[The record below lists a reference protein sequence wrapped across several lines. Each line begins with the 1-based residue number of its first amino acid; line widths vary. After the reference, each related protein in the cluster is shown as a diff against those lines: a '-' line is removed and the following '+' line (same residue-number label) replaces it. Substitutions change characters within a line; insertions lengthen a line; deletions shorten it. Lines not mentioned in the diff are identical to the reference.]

1 MPTFLAV
8 FLAIFVFQ
16 ASAHAADKIRI
27 GFAPG
32 ASSTPFPLAQKKGFL
47 KEEGF
52 EAEIIR
58 MSSTVAAAALT
69 SGEADYITGI
79 SAIRGAIQGLPLKVV
94 ASYIQGSSQTLVARG
109 DLKSVREL
117 KGKTVV
123 IGTPGG
129 SPDRHARLM
138 VKHFGLEPEKDVKF
152 ASGGLTEGRL
162 ARLQQGLIDATV
174 VPVPLDLRATK
185 MGLNV
190 LARAYELFT
199 YPGSGLVTTTKKI
212 KEKPDE
218 IKRVIRAGIKSSRYI
233 KSNRDGTIQFL
244 IDWQKID
251 SEIATATYEYLS
263 KASNDD
269 GTLPEKGFRLLI
281 EETKELAKVNREI
294 AMSDLA
300 DLSILAVAQKKLA
313 IEISKLSPRC
323 LTNGLRRIFGPARY
337 ARWPRPL
344 SLEC

>member
-1 MPTFLAV
+1 MPTFFTV
-8 FLAIFVFQ
+8 FVAIFIFQ
-16 ASAHAADKIRI
+16 ASALAADKIRI

-32 ASSTPFPLAQKKGFL
+32 ASSTPLSLAQKKGFL

-109 DLKSVREL
+109 DIKTVREL

-152 ASGGLTEGRL
+152 APGGLTEGRL
-162 ARLQQGLIDATV
+162 ARLQQGLNDATV
-174 VPVPLDLRATK
+174 VPVPLDLQAK
-185 MGLNV
+185 KLGLNV
-190 LARAYELFT
+190 LARAYEIFT
-199 YPGSGLVTTTKKI
+199 YPEGGLVTTTMKI
-212 KEKPDE
+212 REKPNE
-218 IKRVIRAGIKSSRYI
+218 VKRIIRAGIKASRYI
-233 KSNRDGTIQFL
+233 KTNRDATILFL
-244 IDWQKID
+244 MEWQRTD
-251 SEIATATYEYLS
+251 REIATGTYEYLS
-263 KASNDD
+263 RAINDT
-269 GTLPEKGFRLLI
+269 GSLSENGFRLII
-281 EETKELAKVNREI
+281 EEIKELANVRREVI
-294 AMSDLA
+294 LSDVA
-300 DLSILAVAQKKLA
+300 DLSILRQAQQELGIKG
-313 IEISKLSPRC
+313 
-323 LTNGLRRIFGPARY
+323 N
-337 ARWPRPL
+337 
-344 SLEC
+344 